1 MTSIL
6 RGETSAREAGREH
19 ELKVGEIEQW
29 QERFLLGA
37 QNALLSRPRDE
48 EAFEDEEIKRLKQK
62 IGDLVL
68 DLDISRPRSSSG
80 RSAKAVLFF
89 RGRPQSD

>member
-62 IGDLVL
+62 IGGLVL
-68 DLDISRPRSSSG
+68 DLDILETAIKPREE
-80 RSAKAVLFF
+80 RE
-89 RGRPQSD
+89 GRPLLPRASAE